1 MKKRFACLLAGICTL
16 ASAELV
22 VKNLPQSLERPLQ
35 GNGLL
40 AAEMD
45 AQGVLHLRS
54 KKATISEL
62 DYNNFVMHGLCSEQ
76 WRDPARFAA
85 WNLGKVELLA
95 VDGDH
100 GQAHAAV
107 GDAVAEDDVGELKAR
122 GVHAETDA
130 VCERLDVFDATN
142 GRDDAGEHEG
152 FEP

>member
-1 MKKRFACLLAGICTL
+1 MKKLLACLLASICTL

-22 VKNLPQSLERPLQ
+22 VKNLPPSLERPLQ

-76 WRDPARFAA
+76 
-85 WNLGKVELLA
+85 
-95 VDGDH
+95 
-100 GQAHAAV
+100 
-107 GDAVAEDDVGELKAR
+107 
-122 GVHAETDA
+122 
-130 VCERLDVFDATN
+130 
-142 GRDDAGEHEG
+142 
-152 FEP
+152 

>member
-1 MKKRFACLLAGICTL
+1 MKKRLACLLAGICTL

-22 VKNLPQSLERPLQ
+22 VKNLPPSLERPLQ

-76 WRDPARFAA
+76 WRDPARFAS
-85 WNLGKVELLA
+85 WNLGKGELLA
-95 VDGDH
+95 VDGQQGYAFDASGDVCEQLGRF
-100 GQAHAAV
+100 GQP
-107 GDAVAEDDVGELKAR
+107 GQNYRKRVAER
-122 GVHAETDA
+122 TT
-130 VCERLDVFDATN
+130 VCQQ
-142 GRDDAGEHEG
+142 GQCGK
-152 FEP
+152 

>member
-1 MKKRFACLLAGICTL
+1 MKKLLACLLAGICTL

-22 VKNLPQSLERPLQ
+22 VKNLPPSLERPLQ

-76 WRDPARFAA
+76 WRDPARFAS

-95 VDGDH
+95 VDGQQ
-100 GQAHAAV
+100 GY
-107 GDAVAEDDVGELKAR
+107 
-122 GVHAETDA
+122 
-130 VCERLDVFDATN
+130 VFDAS
-142 GRDDAGEHEG
+142 GDVCEQLGHSDSCSHIS
-152 FEP
+152 

>member
-1 MKKRFACLLAGICTL
+1 MKKRLACLLAGICTL

-22 VKNLPQSLERPLQ
+22 VKNLPPSLERPLQ

-76 WRDPARFAA
+76 WRDPPGGR
-85 WNLGKVELLA
+85 GCLLR
-95 VDGDH
+95 VTLPGER
-100 GQAHAAV
+100 GHAPPEAIEN
-107 GDAVAEDDVGELKAR
+107 DKSMDPR
-122 GVHAETDA
+122 
-130 VCERLDVFDATN
+130 RS
-142 GRDDAGEHEG
+142 
-152 FEP
+152 P

>member
-1 MKKRFACLLAGICTL
+1 MKKLLACLLASICTL

-22 VKNLPQSLERPLQ
+22 VKNLPPSLERPLQ

-76 WRDPARFAA
+76 WRDPARFAS

-95 VDGDH
+95 VDGQQ
-100 GQAHAAV
+100 GY
-107 GDAVAEDDVGELKAR
+107 
-122 GVHAETDA
+122 
-130 VCERLDVFDATN
+130 VFDAS
-142 GRDDAGEHEG
+142 GDVCEQLGH
-152 FEP
+152 

>member
-1 MKKRFACLLAGICTL
+1 MKKRLACLLAGICTL

-22 VKNLPQSLERPLQ
+22 VKNLPPSLERPLQ

-76 WRDPARFAA
+76 WRDPARFAS

-95 VDGDH
+95 VDGQQGYAFDASGDVCEQLGRC
-100 GQAHAAV
+100 GQP
-107 GDAVAEDDVGELKAR
+107 GQNFRKRVAERPPGCQQGQCGK
-122 GVHAETDA
+122 
-130 VCERLDVFDATN
+130 
-142 GRDDAGEHEG
+142 
-152 FEP
+152 